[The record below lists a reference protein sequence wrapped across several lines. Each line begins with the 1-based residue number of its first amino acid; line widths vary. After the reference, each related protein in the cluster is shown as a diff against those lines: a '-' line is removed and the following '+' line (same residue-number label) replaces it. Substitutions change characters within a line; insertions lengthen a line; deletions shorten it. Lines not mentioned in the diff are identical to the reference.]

1 LRSAPRQLTAED
13 AESAEKGSFIDL
25 RVEYKVGKE
34 MKTDFLSQIIE
45 KKNQEVE
52 QARKAIPESHLIAAA
67 QAAVERRPFF
77 ARLATPG
84 PLGANIIAE
93 IKRASPS
100 RGDIRTDLDPERL
113 AKSYEKAG
121 AAAISVLT
129 ERFFFRAKPDDLQ
142 TVRAVVKVPVLRKD
156 FIISRYQLYETAAMG
171 ADAVLLIV
179 RALAREMLQDLLVL
193 CRELRL
199 DALVEVH
206 SEEELVAATRAGA
219 TLIGINNRDLTSFQ
233 TDLGTSVSLARQI
246 KDGQVAV
253 SESGIH
259 DREQLERLMAAGIWN
274 FLIGESLVRAPDP
287 ERHLRGLLGLQG

>member
-1 LRSAPRQLTAED
+1 
-13 AESAEKGSFIDL
+13 
-25 RVEYKVGKE
+25 
-34 MKTDFLSQIIE
+34 MKTDFLSQIIAT
-45 KKNQEVE
+45 KKQEVE
-52 QARKAIPESHLIAAA
+52 QARKVIPESRLK
-67 QAAVERRPFF
+67 AAVQKARDRRPFF
-77 ARLATPG
+77 ATLATPG
-84 PLGANIIAE
+84 PFGVNIIAE

-100 RGDIRTDLDPERL
+100 RGDIRMNLEAEQL
-113 AKSYEKAG
+113 AKSYDSAG

-129 ERFFFRAKPDDLQ
+129 ERSFFRARPDDLQ
-142 TVRAVVKVPVLRKD
+142 AVRTAVKVPVLRKD
-156 FIISRYQLYETAAMG
+156 FIISPYQLYETAAMG

-179 RALAREMLQDLLVL
+179 RALGREMLQDLLLL

-233 TDLGTSVSLARQI
+233 TDLATSVNLARQI
-246 KDGQVAV
+246 ADGQVAV

-259 DREQLERLMAAGIWN
+259 DREQVERLMAAGIWN

-287 ERHLRGLLGLQG
+287 ERHLRGLLGRQS